1 MKISVIIPLRNEAS
15 SIRQLLDSLKHQTLA
30 PAEIVIT
37 DTGSTDGTP
46 EIVEDFDA
54 GALPVHLIR
63 AGHGYPGRGRNLAAA
78 RASSEWLAFID
89 AGIIPEPAWLEFLA
103 QRAQLSAEVDVVYGS
118 FEPVV
123 DTVFKKCSVMAY
135 VAPPVEVEGKL
146 VRTRSVASLLMK
158 RSVWQAVG
166 GFPEDLRSAE
176 DLLFMNRIEAQNFRI
191 AYAPDARVFWQVQ
204 PTPWLTF
211 KRFVTYARNNMR
223 AGLWRQ
229 WQAPIFKRYGLL
241 LLLTL
246 PVFWFGVRWLV
257 VTLGLWLGMLL
268 ARAAVAIWRN
278 RNVYPGGALDD
289 AIRMLVLAPL
299 IALLD
304 AATFTGT
311 MQWMVKDKL
320 SYSQSSGD

>member
-1 MKISVIIPLRNEAS
+1 MKISVIIPVRNEAS
-15 SIRQLLDSLKHQTLA
+15 SIRQLLTSLRNQTLV

-46 EIVEDFDA
+46 EIIEDFDA
-54 GALPVHLIR
+54 GDLPVHLIR

-78 RASSEWLAFID
+78 SASNEWLAFID
-89 AGIIPEPAWLEFLA
+89 AGIIPQSTWLEYLSK
-103 QRAQLSAEVDVVYGS
+103 RASGETDVVYGS

-123 DTVFKKCSVMAY
+123 DSLFKKCSVMAY

-158 RSVWQAVG
+158 RNVWQAVG

-176 DLLFMNRIEAQNFRI
+176 DLLFMNRVEAGTFRI
-191 AYAPDARVFWQVQ
+191 AYAPDALVFWQVQ
-204 PTPWLTF
+204 STPWSTF

-223 AGLWRQ
+223 AGLWSQ
-229 WQAPIFKRYGLL
+229 WQAPIFRRYGLL
-241 LLLTL
+241 FLLTL
-246 PVFWFGVRWLV
+246 PVFWFGGIWLL
-257 VTLGLWLGMLL
+257 VTIGLWLGMLL
-268 ARAAVAIWRN
+268 ASSAVAIWRN
-278 RNVYPGGALDD
+278 RYVYPGGAFED
-289 AIRMLVLAPL
+289 ALRMLVLATL

-320 SYSQSSGD
+320 SLFRSSR